1 MKKIKSLLLSLIV
14 FSFFL
19 PIGNAQL
26 AQDFNL
32 NQTHDWL
39 SIISDSGLKLDT
51 EIKPELKAEPV
62 LQKSEKIVSKLYIGR
77 DISPKMNDQGRVDGI
92 LALIKKIVNNEH
104 LQYSADGQ
112 TFGNR
117 EKVLPIEASGFYKE
131 YTFIPPK
138 GSHYDTITIGGKVYD
153 IYTPIGARGAER
165 LVIGGNEIVYYTP
178 DHYKNFIRLE
188 IIK

>member
-19 PIGNAQL
+19 PVSNAQL

-39 SIISDSGLKLDT
+39 SIISDSALKLNT
-51 EIKPELKAEPV
+51 EIKPELKVSP
-62 LQKSEKIVSKLYIGR
+62 IVKKEIKAISKLYIGR
-77 DISPKMNDQGRVDGI
+77 DISPKMNDQGRVNGI

-112 TFGNR
+112 TFSNR
-117 EKVLPIEASGFYKE
+117 EKILPDQPRGFYKE

-138 GSHYDTITIGGKVYD
+138 NSPKHIMIGDVGYKVG
-153 IYTPIGARGAER
+153 PSLSSRGPER
-165 LVIGGNEIVYYTP
+165 LVIGDNKIVYYTP
-178 DHYKNFIRLE
+178 DHYARFARLE
-188 IIK
+188 IVK